1 MPSPYTDRTGV
12 GNYLRPT
19 ATDLGRGKTTK
30 EEEAEIK
37 RLMGDRPTAKGA
49 NNKLWEKGHPV

>member
-19 ATDLGRGKTTK
+19 ATDLGKGKTTK

-37 RLMGDRPTAKGA
+37 RLMGERARGA
-49 NNKLWEKGHPV
+49 DESLWEKGHPV